1 MFGLF
6 THKPDLSQHIHQLT
20 QENQQLRD
28 EVQALTEKLNRINQQ
43 KANAFSTDNT
53 YEGEDELYGALG
65 TYADSIKTM
74 QKALHALHD
83 NGDKDLTSLHT
94 SRDTSKKTRDNVRTI
109 TNNMQTLSGDMQS
122 AATTIHSLNDRTTEI
137 GSIVGIIA
145 DISEQTNLLALNAA
159 IEAARAGDSGRGFA
173 VVADEVRK
181 LSNNTAQATA
191 NISKLIKQIQR
202 EVEDAQTQIE
212 KAATQSTEL
221 TKLGG
226 TAEHSLTSLIT
237 ITEDMNEL
245 IHADTLRMFITTAK
259 MDHLAFK
266 MDVYKAFMG
275 LSETKAKDLST
286 HHSCRLG
293 KWYYEGAGVKCY
305 SKLDGYKQ
313 VETPHQRIHES
324 AHKALTLLEQGD
336 RIGAAKALK
345 VMEVTS
351 IEVLEYLESIA
362 IAGYQHRHD
371 LCAVHAQTS

>member
-1 MFGLF
+1 MFDLF
-6 THKPDLSQHIHQLT
+6 TRKPDQSYLVNQLT
-20 QENQQLRD
+20 QQNQQLRE
-28 EVQALTEKLNRINQQ
+28 EVQQLTAQLSRSQQ
-43 KANAFSTDNT
+43 QGRTSQTISDA
-53 YEGEDELYGALG
+53 YEGESDLYNALG

-74 QKALHALHD
+74 QKSLHALHD
-83 NGDKDLTSLHT
+83 SNDKDQSSLHASRNT
-94 SRDTSKKTRDNVRTI
+94 SEQTRDNVRTI
-109 TNNMQTLSGDMQS
+109 TSNMQTLSTDMQD
-122 AATTIHSLNDRTTEI
+122 AAKTIQSLNDRTNEI

-181 LSNNTAQATA
+181 LSNNTAQATT
-191 NISKLIKQIQR
+191 NISKLIKHIQK
-202 EVEDAQTQIE
+202 EVEHAQKQIE
-212 KAATQSTEL
+212 KATIQSDVL
-221 TKLGG
+221 MRLGG
-226 TAEHSLTSLIT
+226 TAEGSLTSLID
-237 ITEDMNEL
+237 ITEGMKDL

-286 HHSCRLG
+286 HHTCRLG
-293 KWYYEGAGVKCY
+293 KWYYQGAGVKCY

-324 AHKALTLLEQGD
+324 AYKALTLFESGD
-336 RIGAAKALK
+336 RVAAAKALQ

-351 IEVLEYLESIA
+351 IDVLEHLESIA
-362 IAGYQHRHD
+362 IAGYQHRHE
-371 LCAVHAQTS
+371 LCSMES

>member
-28 EVQALTEKLNRINQQ
+28 EVQSLTARLNQREQQ
-43 KANAFSTDNT
+43 HTSANTSNLD
-53 YEGEDELYGALG
+53 YQGEEDLYGALG
-65 TYADSIKTM
+65 TYADSVKTM
-74 QKALHALHD
+74 QKALHVLHE
-83 NGDKDLTSLHT
+83 NGDKDLTSLNA
-94 SRDTSKKTRDNVRTI
+94 SRDTSEKTRDNVRTI
-109 TNNMQTLSGDMQS
+109 TSNMQALSGDMQH
-122 AATTIHSLNDRTTEI
+122 AAMTIHSLNDRTTEI

-191 NISKLIKQIQR
+191 NISKLIKQIQK
-202 EVEDAQTQIE
+202 EVEEAQTQIE
-212 KAATQSTEL
+212 NAATQSNTL
-221 TKLGG
+221 TQLGG
-226 TAEHSLTSLIT
+226 TAEQSLTSLIG

-245 IHADTLRMFITTAK
+245 IHADTLRMFVTTAK

-275 LSETKAKDLST
+275 LSETTAKDLST
-286 HHSCRLG
+286 HQSCRLG
-293 KWYYEGAGVKCY
+293 KWYYHGAGVKCY

-313 VETPHQRIHES
+313 VESPHQRIHE
-324 AHKALTLLEQGD
+324 AAYKALSLLESGD
-336 RIGAAKALK
+336 RVNAAKALQT
-345 VMEVTS
+345 MELAS
-351 IEVLEYLESIA
+351 IDVLQHLETIA
-362 IAGYQHRHD
+362 LDGYKHRHV
-371 LCAVHAQTS
+371 LCNLNGHA